1 MPPPEKKIVV
11 PLFNLTDDNGTTLDK
26 AGKTMTGIFGTT
38 FEYHNFVTSAM
49 MRFRLEDVV
58 EDINES
64 HVGAWAEMLTKSEPP
79 VTRTPLSAYMD
90 TFSLSKHTVAFSN
103 KKVQRIIGY
112 HLKRPTMTA
121 DVLYEIVDKW
131 KAEGS
136 WPTIRS

>member
-1 MPPPEKKIVV
+1 M
-11 PLFNLTDDNGTTLDK
+11 FSTQ
-26 AGKTMTGIFGTT
+26 
-38 FEYHNFVTSAM
+38 
-49 MRFRLEDVV
+49 FRLEDVV

>member
-1 MPPPEKKIVV
+1 
-11 PLFNLTDDNGTTLDK
+11 
-26 AGKTMTGIFGTT
+26 
-38 FEYHNFVTSAM
+38 
-49 MRFRLEDVV
+49 
-58 EDINES
+58 
-64 HVGAWAEMLTKSEPP
+64 
-79 VTRTPLSAYMD
+79 MD